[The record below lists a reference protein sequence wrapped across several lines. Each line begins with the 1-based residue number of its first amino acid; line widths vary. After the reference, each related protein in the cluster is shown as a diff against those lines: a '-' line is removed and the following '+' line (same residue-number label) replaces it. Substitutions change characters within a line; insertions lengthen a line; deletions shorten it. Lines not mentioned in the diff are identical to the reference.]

1 MIGSI
6 EKHYVS
12 LLRYDHYVNLYFK
25 NRWAFGVD
33 TEKCFIYGE
42 RVVFLSYIS
51 NALKNSTERTV
62 VSAVS
67 LDQLVSLCKRRGII
81 FPGSEIYG
89 GLQGLYD
96 YGPIGVE
103 LKKNIIESWWRRN
116 VYERDDMEGLD
127 SAILMNSLTWKY
139 SGHEETF
146 VDPLVDCRNCQGRW
160 RADQVGESCPTC
172 GSTNLTAP
180 RPFNLMF
187 KTQVGPVSENNAYA
201 YLRPETAQGI
211 FVNFNNVLTTTARKL
226 PFGIAQ
232 VGKGFRNEINPR
244 NFLFRVREFDM
255 LEIEFFVYPG
265 TEDKWQD
272 KWLEERLLWWE
283 SIGLSRNK
291 IRVDEVPKKDLAHYS
306 KKTYDLMYKFPTLGY
321 EELEGIASR
330 TDFDLG
336 SHTRY
341 QEQYELTA
349 KVVENQS
356 STTRLSYFDPREN
369 KHIIPFVVEPS
380 AGVGRCMLAILSE
393 AYDEPM
399 VKVPTPEKLGDVK
412 NGLQAFNKSVAK
424 NDKLPVDTKDSM
436 LSLGESISKDL
447 PENMPLIEALLAMPG
462 ADRIK
467 DGKTLRNLSQKI
479 IGDHYRTV
487 LRLKSHLAPIK
498 VAVFPLKRTDEQISA
513 TAKDISKTLQMET
526 GIRTIYDDSGAIGKL
541 YRRQDEIGT
550 PLCVTVDFQ
559 TIEDHTVTVRDR
571 DTMKQDRVPINEI
584 KDYVEESLAS

>member
-1 MIGSI
+1 MP
-6 EKHYVS
+6 
-12 LLRYDHYVNLYFK
+12 
-25 NRWAFGVD
+25 
-33 TEKCFIYGE
+33 
-42 RVVFLSYIS
+42 
-51 NALKNSTERTV
+51 
-62 VSAVS
+62 AVS
-67 LDQLVSLCKRRGII
+67 LEQLVSLCKRRGII
-81 FPGSEIYG
+81 YPGSEIYG

-96 YGPIGVE
+96 YGPVGVE
-103 LKKNIIESWWRRN
+103 LKNNIVDSWWRRN

-127 SAILMNSLTWKY
+127 SAILMNPLTWKY

-146 VDPLVDCRNCQGRW
+146 VDPLVDCRNCKARW
-160 RADQVGESCPTC
+160 RADQVGTTCPAC
-172 GSTNLTAP
+172 GSTDLTEP

-187 KTQVGPVSENNAYA
+187 KTQVGPVSEADAYA

-255 LEIEFFVYPG
+255 LEIEFFVHPG
-265 TEDKWQD
+265 TEDEWQD
-272 KWLEERLLWWE
+272 RWLEDRLAWWE
-283 SIGLSRNK
+283 HIGVDRNN
-291 IRVDEVPKKDLAHYS
+291 IRILDVPREDLAHYS
-306 KKTYDLMYKFPTLGY
+306 KKTYDLMYGYPSLGY

-349 KVVENQS
+349 QVAENPS
-356 STTRLSYFDPREN
+356 STTRLSYFDPQTNR
-369 KHIIPFVVEPS
+369 HVIPFVVEPS
-380 AGVGRCMLAILSE
+380 AGVGRCLLAVLSE

-399 VKVPTPEKLGDVK
+399 VKAPPDDKLAGVK
-412 NGLQAFNKSVAK
+412 SGLDAFIASVAK
-424 NDKLPVDTKDSM
+424 NKKLPEESRESM
-436 LSLGESISKDL
+436 HSFGESISREL
-447 PENMPLIEALLAMPG
+447 PESMPRIDALLAMPG

-467 DGKTLRNLSQKI
+467 EGKTLRNLSQKV

-487 LRLKSHLAPIK
+487 LRLRPHLAPVK
-498 VAVFPLKRTDEQISA
+498 VAVFPLKRTDDRLAS
-513 TAKDISKTLQMET
+513 TARDIRKSLQS
-526 GIRTIYDDSGAIGKL
+526 GGRIRTVYDDTGAIGKL

-559 TIEDHTVTVRDR
+559 TIEDQAVTVRDR
-571 DTMKQDRVPINEI
+571 DTMAQDRVAIGEL
-584 KDYVEESLAS
+584 KDYVEEKLAS